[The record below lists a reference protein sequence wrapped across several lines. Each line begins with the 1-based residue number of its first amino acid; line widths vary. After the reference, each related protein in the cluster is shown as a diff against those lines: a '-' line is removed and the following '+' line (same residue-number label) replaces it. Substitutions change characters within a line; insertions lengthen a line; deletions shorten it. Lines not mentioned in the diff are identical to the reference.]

1 MLITL
6 KRLPLGETS
15 GHDETEGSG
24 DINVCAL
31 FATHFKTTPNIPPM
45 KKKQKKASQLLI
57 RSATLSVCNKLLW
70 RRARNWT
77 QGEGGLCFR
86 TQVSK
91 QIWNKF
97 GKKRRGKKSPSKHRK
112 GRSGAYICRW
122 ATCQTM
128 GRQPPR
134 PYLGPTCIL
143 TEGSKPSTAWRV
155 LGSSGGKVHLD
166 PSQSNFY
173 TSWT

>member
-91 QIWNKF
+91 QIWNEF
-97 GKKRRGKKSPSKHRK
+97 GNEKKGEERKAHLNIEKGGREHTSVGEQLVKQWEDNLPDLIWVRR
-112 GRSGAYICRW
+112 
-122 ATCQTM
+122 
-128 GRQPPR
+128 
-134 PYLGPTCIL
+134 
-143 TEGSKPSTAWRV
+143 V
-155 LGSSGGKVHLD
+155 
-166 PSQSNFY
+166 F
-173 TSWT
+173 